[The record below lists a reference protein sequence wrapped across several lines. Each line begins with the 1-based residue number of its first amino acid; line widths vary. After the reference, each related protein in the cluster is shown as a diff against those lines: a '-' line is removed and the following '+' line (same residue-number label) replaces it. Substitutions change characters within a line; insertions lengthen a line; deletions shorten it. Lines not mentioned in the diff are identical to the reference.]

1 MRPVILSFL
10 YLSSIFFTGTASA
23 AGDYIVSP
31 TGATNDQDVINK
43 AIEKASERGGGSPVI
58 YPTDGK
64 LTWKGIEWKVRSYD
78 GEPGGENNKWLT
90 NGAYIDDL
98 GRLHLTI
105 TKEGDTFYSSELC
118 TPTKYRYGVFRWRI
132 ETPLND
138 LDPNVCL
145 GGFTYLNDTTE
156 IDIEYSKWIHDTR
169 ELWYSNQ
176 PHHFP
181 GYQIEQAQP
190 IIGEIDWSPS
200 RIIFSSWYAD
210 GTLIAQYQ
218 TTTDIPAEDSYFLLQ
233 CWLVDPTLGTA
244 SGGNLDFV
252 FSDFTINPTSDPV
265 FTPAVDSLDDS
276 REFNGNVYRVRP
288 TGSYDNQKK
297 INEAIEKAS
306 KNNGTVYLEKGVYYV
321 NGPVIIK
328 SNVHLTGDP
337 NAIIRV
343 SSTSSQWFK
352 GQIGVIC
359 NPTES
364 VHNVEI
370 SGFQIDGNIAN
381 LPKSYAN
388 SRSDTRH
395 DCEKLILIGGWSSNF
410 GSNIKIHDMK
420 LYNAFSDG
428 IYIRFSKG
436 VACYNN
442 FISNCQHEGI
452 FFSCVLNGSIY
463 GNKIAGIT
471 SDCARL
477 DNCQNCKIH
486 DNIFFAYTGDSFGAY
501 KGGHNGLQIGNAGVS
516 HGYDARNKPFRTKN
530 IEVYNNIFSDPGLRA
545 IWYHA
550 GENVYIHDNKFV
562 NADELETLGVPI
574 GDISPDNP
582 PTVEDSLTVF
592 DLLRLYK
599 GQTSINDYQDMIKN
613 DPVKTQEDKKAF
625 FSPVVWLFLLIV
637 IILLYGIK
645 INLEAAFRW

>member
-1 MRPVILSFL
+1 MFMSLRESFILFL
-10 YLSSIFFTGTASA
+10 YLSSLFFTGAASA

-43 AIEKASERGGGSPVI
+43 AIEKASG
-58 YPTDGK
+58 
-64 LTWKGIEWKVRSYD
+64 
-78 GEPGGENNKWLT
+78 
-90 NGAYIDDL
+90 
-98 GRLHLTI
+98 
-105 TKEGDTFYSSELC
+105 
-118 TPTKYRYGVFRWRI
+118 
-132 ETPLND
+132 
-138 LDPNVCL
+138 
-145 GGFTYLNDTTE
+145 
-156 IDIEYSKWIHDTR
+156 
-169 ELWYSNQ
+169 
-176 PHHFP
+176 
-181 GYQIEQAQP
+181 
-190 IIGEIDWSPS
+190 
-200 RIIFSSWYAD
+200 
-210 GTLIAQYQ
+210 
-218 TTTDIPAEDSYFLLQ
+218 
-233 CWLVDPTLGTA
+233 
-244 SGGNLDFV
+244 SGG
-252 FSDFTINPTSDPV
+252 
-265 FTPAVDSLDDS
+265 
-276 REFNGNVYRVRP
+276 
-288 TGSYDNQKK
+288 
-297 INEAIEKAS
+297 
-306 KNNGTVYLEKGVYYV
+306 GTVYLTAGVYLV
-321 NGPVIIK
+321 DGPVIIK

-395 DCEKLILIGGWSSNF
+395 DCEKLILIGGWQSNF

-452 FFSCVLNGSIY
+452 FFSCVVNGSIY

-516 HGYDARNKPFRTKN
+516 HGYDARNKPFKTKN
-530 IEVYNNIFSDPGLRA
+530 IEVFNNVFSDPGLRA
-545 IWYHA
+545 IWYHG
-550 GENVYIHDNKFV
+550 GENVYIHDNEFV
-562 NADELETLGVPI
+562 NAEELITMGIPV
-574 GDISPDNP
+574 GDISFDNQ
-582 PTVEDSLTVF
+582 PTVEMTEKVFGGLLEILNIDFVDNARYNQTEDSIKIPVEERDKGKIRGGIVVAGFADVVYKKGVPYIPDNESVLVKAIAMPSPAYTFFNAGVHRTEKQIEKGIENGEAYAKMTVTMH
-592 DLLRLYK
+592 YTVSSKNSK
-599 GQTSINDYQDMIKN
+599 GEKVTKLKTTKEVFEAKRVPAPAVLPRPDKVNFRIDQYTGGIKN
-613 DPVKTQEDKKAF
+613 YTTVAPYPEAPEGLQRVEYEYDGKIVKHVLEVGERIRGDNGIIHTNITEVSYWDGDLDHFGDGLYIEGEIDQDKLKIRAYTIYEEIPTESEYFLHEYKAQR
-625 FSPVVWLFLLIV
+625 LLSFENIIV
-637 IILLYGIK
+637 ILKICLTLFALYQLLK
-645 INLEAAFRW
+645 IIF

>member
-1 MRPVILSFL
+1 MSLRETFILFL
-10 YLSSIFFTGTASA
+10 YLSSLFFTVFFTGAASA
-23 AGDYIVSP
+23 ASDYIVSP

-43 AIEKASERGGGSPVI
+43 AIEEASE
-58 YPTDGK
+58 
-64 LTWKGIEWKVRSYD
+64 
-78 GEPGGENNKWLT
+78 
-90 NGAYIDDL
+90 
-98 GRLHLTI
+98 
-105 TKEGDTFYSSELC
+105 
-118 TPTKYRYGVFRWRI
+118 
-132 ETPLND
+132 
-138 LDPNVCL
+138 
-145 GGFTYLNDTTE
+145 
-156 IDIEYSKWIHDTR
+156 
-169 ELWYSNQ
+169 
-176 PHHFP
+176 
-181 GYQIEQAQP
+181 
-190 IIGEIDWSPS
+190 
-200 RIIFSSWYAD
+200 
-210 GTLIAQYQ
+210 
-218 TTTDIPAEDSYFLLQ
+218 
-233 CWLVDPTLGTA
+233 
-244 SGGNLDFV
+244 SGG
-252 FSDFTINPTSDPV
+252 
-265 FTPAVDSLDDS
+265 
-276 REFNGNVYRVRP
+276 
-288 TGSYDNQKK
+288 
-297 INEAIEKAS
+297 
-306 KNNGTVYLEKGVYYV
+306 GTVYLNPGVYLV
-321 NGPVIIK
+321 DGPVIIK
-328 SNVHLTGDP
+328 SNIHLTGDP

-343 SSTSSQWFK
+343 APTSSQWFK

-359 NPTES
+359 NPRES

-370 SGFQIDGNIAN
+370 SGFQVDGNIAN
-381 LPKSYAN
+381 LPRSYAN

-395 DCEKLILIGGWSSNF
+395 DCEKLILFGGWQSNF

-452 FFSCVLNGSIY
+452 FFSCVLNGTIY
-463 GNKIAGIT
+463 SNRIAGIT

-516 HGYDARNKPFRTKN
+516 HGYDARNKPFKTKN

-582 PTVEDSLTVF
+582 PSVEDSLTVF
-592 DLLRLYK
+592 DLLRLYE

-637 IILLYGIK
+637 VILLYGIK

>member
-1 MRPVILSFL
+1 MFMSLRETFILFL
-10 YLSSIFFTGTASA
+10 YLSSLFFTGAASA

-43 AIEKASERGGGSPVI
+43 AIEKASG
-58 YPTDGK
+58 
-64 LTWKGIEWKVRSYD
+64 
-78 GEPGGENNKWLT
+78 
-90 NGAYIDDL
+90 
-98 GRLHLTI
+98 
-105 TKEGDTFYSSELC
+105 
-118 TPTKYRYGVFRWRI
+118 
-132 ETPLND
+132 
-138 LDPNVCL
+138 
-145 GGFTYLNDTTE
+145 
-156 IDIEYSKWIHDTR
+156 
-169 ELWYSNQ
+169 
-176 PHHFP
+176 
-181 GYQIEQAQP
+181 
-190 IIGEIDWSPS
+190 
-200 RIIFSSWYAD
+200 
-210 GTLIAQYQ
+210 
-218 TTTDIPAEDSYFLLQ
+218 
-233 CWLVDPTLGTA
+233 
-244 SGGNLDFV
+244 SGG
-252 FSDFTINPTSDPV
+252 
-265 FTPAVDSLDDS
+265 
-276 REFNGNVYRVRP
+276 
-288 TGSYDNQKK
+288 
-297 INEAIEKAS
+297 
-306 KNNGTVYLEKGVYYV
+306 GTVYLTAGVYLV
-321 NGPVIIK
+321 DGPVIIK

-395 DCEKLILIGGWSSNF
+395 DCEKLILIGGWQSNF

-452 FFSCVLNGSIY
+452 FFSCVVNGSIY

-516 HGYDARNKPFRTKN
+516 HGYDARNKPFKTKN
-530 IEVYNNIFSDPGLRA
+530 IEVFNNVFSDPGLRA
-545 IWYHA
+545 IWYHG
-550 GENVYIHDNKFV
+550 GENVYIHDNEFV
-562 NADELETLGVPI
+562 NAEELITMGIPV
-574 GDISPDNP
+574 GDISFDNQPSVEMSEEVFGGLLKILNIDFVHTARNNQTEESLKIPVEERDKGKIRGGIIIAGFADVVYKKGVPYIPDNESVLVKAIAMP
-582 PTVEDSLTVF
+582 SPAYTFFNAGVHRTEKQIEKGIENGEAYAKMTVTMHYTVSSKNS
-592 DLLRLYK
+592 K
-599 GQTSINDYQDMIKN
+599 GEKVTKLKTTKEVFEAKRVPAPAVLPRPDKVNFRIDQYTGGIKN
-613 DPVKTQEDKKAF
+613 YTTVAPYPEAPEGLQRVEYEYDGKIVKHVLEVGERIRGDNGIIHTNITEVSYWDGDLDHFGDGLYIEGEFDQDKLKIRAYTIYEEIPTESEYFLHEYKAQR
-625 FSPVVWLFLLIV
+625 LLSFENIIV
-637 IILLYGIK
+637 ILKICLTLFALYQLLK
-645 INLEAAFRW
+645 IIF